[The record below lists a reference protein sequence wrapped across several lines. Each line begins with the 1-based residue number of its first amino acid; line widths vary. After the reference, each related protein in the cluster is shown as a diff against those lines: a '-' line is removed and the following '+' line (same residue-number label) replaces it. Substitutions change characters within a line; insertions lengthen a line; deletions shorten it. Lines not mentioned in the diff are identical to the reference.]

1 MSLLPRRVSLPFRL
15 TAGSTLLLSCL
26 ATSLAAQET
35 LYWHVGKPT
44 ASYSRAFAGGGDFD
58 GDGYADYLAGL
69 AGGGGG
75 QLAVYAGATAQALRV
90 QRNHAVDDTLGACLA
105 VLGDLDGDGA
115 ADYMAGAPTDDRN
128 GAGAGAA
135 HVFSGRTHARLVSY
149 YGSAAGDGLGA
160 CAALGDLD
168 GDGIGDFAFA
178 APGHDFAAPDAGVM
192 HVMSGRTRLVLR
204 SHHGGVGQQLGRLL
218 VAVGDVDRDGVRD
231 YAASIETSTGRAL
244 DVFSGRSGLRVV
256 TFALPLS
263 AQIERVVATGDLDG
277 DGQPDLVVS
286 APASAGGAGVVFA
299 LSGANLGVLH
309 QVVGVD
315 ASDVGDVDR
324 DGRADFA
331 VAEAFLGT
339 IPPRVLV
346 YSGRTQAVLWSFGFY
361 VTDRLAV
368 AAAGDVNR
376 DGQPDLLVR
385 VGTPGVSHLAV
396 LSPRPAM
403 FTTSKFEL
411 DLAVGGVTNLQTR
424 ASAFPGRSYL
434 VLASASGT
442 NPGVNIGTAHLPL
455 NFDGLF
461 GLTLGSPNRAPYALT
476 AGVLGFAGNANSAL
490 TLPPGLP
497 NALSGLTLQ
506 HAVVILDGSA
516 FHASSSAPLTLR
528 GVESPVRAIEEDFT
542 TNVRIDVMRSAFGV
556 FGRPARVGGTGMHGD
571 FDHRMG
577 TDLGGGVFEFD
588 LERDTRGGVRGFAVP
603 AANTLSGREEF
614 VVDGMFQF
622 ATLQV
627 PAGITVRFRGTK
639 PVRFLVRGQCQL
651 DGVLDVSAV
660 DSIPLHL
667 GFYINGQE
675 PVRPGA
681 GGGRG
686 GRGANA
692 STGTA
697 PSDGGNGQDVQVAAS
712 HAYAG
717 SAVGTGGRGSTQFPT
732 SNATVTHSYSGV
744 VCTQMTAGGA
754 GGGNGAVGAAG
765 NVLRTP
771 NNVPG
776 DAGPPSIAGT
786 TFQFFPLPNPYA
798 AFVHFAAGGAG
809 GGGGGS
815 NIYSHTVG
823 RTFQWRSGAAGGGGG
838 GVLAIRA
845 GGALLGGANG
855 QVLARG
861 GEAYRDYQSVVQG
874 SPAPGGGGAGGSILL
889 QSPARITL
897 GGLVDASGGRG
908 GFIAPGTGQPLL
920 DLSADGGDGGAGF
933 LRVESAGSVTIGT
946 AVPPLATPNR
956 GPLLELDPQAGQ
968 QSTWYTTGLALTPRY
983 LRYEILADVN
993 QVPTR
998 FSDDPA
1004 IGQPALFGDPG
1015 AAVWFKLQ
1023 GADIDAS
1030 LLPAPGTVRP
1040 WRDRAADLT
1049 ADRTTGFRFVILGN
1063 GASVAIRSV
1072 RVIFEQ

>member
-1 MSLLPRRVSLPFRL
+1 MSLLPRRVSSPCRL

-26 ATSLAAQET
+26 ATSLAAQES
-35 LYWHVGKPT
+35 LYQHVGKPT

-58 GDGYADYLAGL
+58 GDGYADYVAGL
-69 AGGGGG
+69 GGGSGG
-75 QLAVYAGATAQALRV
+75 QLAAYSGATAQALRV

-168 GDGIGDFAFA
+168 GDGVGDFAFA
-178 APGHDFAAPDAGVM
+178 APGHDFAAYDAGAVY
-192 HVMSGRTRLVLR
+192 VMSGRTRLVVR
-204 SHHGGVGQQLGRLL
+204 SHHGGSGQQ
-218 VAVGDVDRDGVRD
+218 
-231 YAASIETSTGRAL
+231 
-244 DVFSGRSGLRVV
+244 
-256 TFALPLS
+256 
-263 AQIERVVATGDLDG
+263 
-277 DGQPDLVVS
+277 
-286 APASAGGAGVVFA
+286 
-299 LSGANLGVLH
+299 
-309 QVVGVD
+309 
-315 ASDVGDVDR
+315 
-324 DGRADFA
+324 
-331 VAEAFLGT
+331 
-339 IPPRVLV
+339 
-346 YSGRTQAVLWSFGFY
+346 
-361 VTDRLAV
+361 
-368 AAAGDVNR
+368 
-376 DGQPDLLVR
+376 
-385 VGTPGVSHLAV
+385 
-396 LSPRPAM
+396 
-403 FTTSKFEL
+403 
-411 DLAVGGVTNLQTR
+411 
-424 ASAFPGRSYL
+424 
-434 VLASASGT
+434 
-442 NPGVNIGTAHLPL
+442 
-455 NFDGLF
+455 
-461 GLTLGSPNRAPYALT
+461 
-476 AGVLGFAGNANSAL
+476 
-490 TLPPGLP
+490 
-497 NALSGLTLQ
+497 
-506 HAVVILDGSA
+506 
-516 FHASSSAPLTLR
+516 LTLR

-908 GFIAPGTGQPLL
+908 GFIAPGIGQPLL

-946 AVPPLATPNR
+946 AVPPLGTPNR

-1004 IGQPALFGDPG
+1004 FGQPALFGDPG
-1015 AAVWFKLQ
+1015 AALWFKLQ
-1023 GADIDAS
+1023 GADVDQG

-1049 ADRTTGFRFVILGN
+1049 LDRATGFRFVILGN
-1063 GASVAIRSV
+1063 GALVAIRSV
-1072 RVIFEQ
+1072 RVILEQ